1 MQDIKIAKQ
10 FHFIGIGGIS
20 MSGLARALLARGCKV
35 SGSDVNSTDL
45 TKSLELEGIL
55 INYGHVAQNIPLL
68 TDVVVKTSTVPIDN
82 PELLESSLRGLPV
95 VERYELLNYLSQFYK
110 VNLGVA
116 GSNGKTTTTAYLWK
130 LLTALKL
137 RPSLFLGSSV
147 RDNEISGN
155 SFERDS
161 DYAVYETDESDAS
174 FERMLLNHS
183 IITNIDKD
191 HLEFYND
198 SFDLLKKSFKNFA
211 KNIILQN
218 GYLVIGIDTEA
229 SYELFFS
236 LREDDEFKEF
246 RENIF
251 SYSLSKPEADFF
263 PSNINHRGLDTILDI
278 CFKGDIVVKKFKF
291 PSFCEYNIFNLTG
304 AFALAFVLNGKK
316 AELFNPNMFEGF
328 KGIDKRFMPVGKFK
342 NIDIIDDYAH
352 NPAKIKAVI
361 DSLNSQKNWDKV
373 LIVFEPH
380 KYTRLASVYQDFIE
394 TFKNS
399 KFIYI
404 MDIFGVAGGLTT
416 NITKETLYQDIA
428 TNSDGH
434 IICGTSNQNLYNEI
448 YKIVKD
454 DLEPCKTAAIVF
466 IGAGLSSYYA
476 KHLEA
481 EIKKIYT
488 NENEK

>member
-1 MQDIKIAKQ
+1 MQDIKIAKI

-20 MSGLARALLARGCKV
+20 MSGLARTLFARGYKV
-35 SGSDVNSTDL
+35 SGSDTSSTDL
-45 TKSLELEGIL
+45 TKSLQNEGIL
-55 INYGHVAQNIPLL
+55 VNYGHKSQNLPLD
-68 TDVVVKTSTVPIDN
+68 TEVVVKTSTVPCGN
-82 PELLESSLRGLPV
+82 PELIEARTRNIPII
-95 VERYELLNYLSQFYK
+95 ERYEVLNYLSQFYK
-110 VNLGVA
+110 VNIGVA

-137 RPSLFLGSSV
+137 KPSLFLGSSV
-147 RDNEISGN
+147 RDGEMSGN

-174 FERMLLNHS
+174 FEKMLLNHG

-198 SFDLLKKSFKNFA
+198 SFDLLKNSFKNFA
-211 KNIILQN
+211 KKIILQN
-218 GYLVIGIDTEA
+218 AYLVIGIDTEA
-229 SYELFFS
+229 SYQLFFS
-236 LREDDEFKEF
+236 LREDVDFKEF

-251 SYSLSKPEADFF
+251 SYSLNNTEADFF

-278 CFKGDIVVKKFKF
+278 CFKGELVVKNFKF

-304 AFALAFVLNGKK
+304 AIALAFVLNGKK

-361 DSLNSQKNWDKV
+361 DSLNSQKNWDRV

-380 KYTRLASVYQDFIE
+380 KYTRLASVYQDFID
-394 TFKNS
+394 TFKHS
-399 KFIYI
+399 KFVYI
-404 MDIFGVAGGLTT
+404 MDIFGVTGGLTT

-428 TNSDGH
+428 KNSDGH

-448 YKIVKD
+448 YKIAKD
-454 DLEPCKTAAIVF
+454 KLEPCKTAAIVF

-481 EIKKIYT
+481 EINKIYT